1 MSYLKKAYE
10 ISVWEDV
17 WDGSQFVESRICIIG
32 SDSMT
37 SQNKVFE
44 PQLTENTNG
53 TKKLSFKLY
62 KKFIDNT
69 TGQLVSNPFAE
80 HLINERKVKLHYKNK
95 WYDFFIKSVAK
106 NSSNH
111 LYTY

>member
-1 MSYLKKAYE
+1 
-10 ISVWEDV
+10 
-17 WDGSQFVESRICIIG
+17 
-32 SDSMT
+32 MT

-69 TGQLVSNPFAE
+69 TG
-80 HLINERKVKLHYKNK
+80 
-95 WYDFFIKSVAK
+95 
-106 NSSNH
+106 
-111 LYTY
+111 